1 MQVATGVKKN
11 LINGE
16 WMPSASGE
24 YLETYNPSTGEVL
37 GRIARSGEEDVSR
50 AVTAARERFE
60 SAEWQDMALAD
71 RGRILLK
78 IAAGIRE
85 RQEELARIES
95 SDTGKPLSQGRTD
108 VQVAARY
115 FEYYAGLADK
125 ITGTTIPIGKGVI
138 DFTIREPWGISA
150 QIVPWNYPIQIGC
163 RGIAPALAAGN
174 CVVVKPATE
183 APLTLLQVGAIA
195 TECGLPPGALNI
207 VTGRGPEAGTA
218 LASHPDINHLTFTGS
233 LEVGVMVMEAAAKNI
248 VPVTLELGGK
258 NPNIVFADADLDG
271 ALPVVTRAIIQN
283 AGQTCSAG
291 SRLLVEEKIYG
302 QFVDRV
308 KDRFQSIKIGPS
320 LEDPEMGPLISEAQR
335 KTVLGYMDVCRKEGV
350 KVAVGGEAPRD
361 PSLPANGYYFLPTV
375 LDDVPIEATVFTE
388 EIFGPVLTVT
398 PFKEVDEAL
407 KLANASPYGLVGAVW
422 TGDIS
427 KAHYLA
433 AKIRAGQI
441 FINTYGAGGGV
452 EMPFG
457 GYKKSGFGR
466 EKSIEAINAYT
477 QVKNVAIRYG

>member
-1 MQVATGVKKN
+1 MIG
-11 LINGE
+11 
-16 WMPSASGE
+16 
-24 YLETYNPSTGEVL
+24 
-37 GRIARSGEEDVSR
+37 
-50 AVTAARERFE
+50 
-60 SAEWQDMALAD
+60 
-71 RGRILLK
+71 
-78 IAAGIRE
+78 
-85 RQEELARIES
+85 
-95 SDTGKPLSQGRTD
+95 PLD
-108 VQVAARY
+108 
-115 FEYYAGLADK
+115 
-125 ITGTTIPIGKGVI
+125 
-138 DFTIREPWGISA
+138 
-150 QIVPWNYPIQIGC
+150 
-163 RGIAPALAAGN
+163 
-174 CVVVKPATE
+174 
-183 APLTLLQVGAIA
+183 LTLLQVGAIA
-195 TECGLPPGALNI
+195 TESGLPPGALNI

-233 LEVGVMVMEAAAKNI
+233 LEVGVTVMEAAAKNI

-308 KDRFQSIKIGPS
+308 KDRFRSIKIGPS
-320 LEDPEMGPLISEAQR
+320 LDDPEMGPLISDVQR
-335 KTVLGYMDVCRKEGV
+335 KLVMSYIDICRKEGV

-361 PSLPANGYYFLPTV
+361 PNLPVSGYYFLPTV
-375 LDDVPIEATVFTE
+375 LDEVPIEATVFTE
-388 EIFGPVLTVT
+388 EIFGPVLTAT

-407 KLANASPYGLVGAVW
+407 KLANATPYGLVGAVW
-422 TGDIS
+422 TRDIS